1 MKVAAL
7 DFETYYSKDYSIQG
21 SSTYQYV
28 NHPEFDAYL
37 VAIWS
42 PEISYVG
49 RTKDFG
55 DWKKLD
61 GYTFI
66 AHNASFDQRC
76 FEKCV
81 EQGIIPDIKVDWIC
95 SADMCVYFQYQR
107 NLKGSAKEI
116 LNADMD
122 KGVRENMKGKTWED
136 MIAMD
141 ESKQVLEYALDDAK
155 YTYQIWEELYD
166 LWPETERLLSKLTRA
181 MSWDGLPVDVNKLD
195 DGINRLE
202 ETLFEAKKALPWYGE
217 IDPDTKKEYVIYSK
231 KAMAIEC
238 RKAGVEPPKSL
249 AKDSP
254 ALAEWIAEH
263 GQKLTFVSAMQNHNR
278 INMHLQRLKSIR
290 DRLTTEDRMSY
301 NLKYFGADATGRW
314 SGDAGFNVQNMPRE
328 TKYGV
333 NIRNIIT
340 APKGKTFI
348 VSDLS
353 QIEPRLT
360 AFIAG
365 DMDFLKL
372 IKQGMSPYEA
382 HARQTMGWTGGKLKD
397 EDPELYLLAKV
408 RVLQLGYG
416 SGWHKFAETVKQY
429 GQQQILDQD
438 FSRQDEV
445 RFQNFAGT
453 YQPGK
458 ASMYTSLSVEDR
470 RQWVNAFIQVQDF
483 RDKNPKIT
491 HQWKSLDRQLK
502 EAAGSGDDFDN
513 EIPSGRRL
521 KYFRCRHETDGVTVA
536 TQKGSVRRVKMYGA
550 NLFQNSVQATAR
562 DCFGHILK
570 NLHEHGFKVV
580 LHVHDEV
587 VVEVDEENALHAK
600 ADIQELMK
608 QGPEWMKDVPLDSEA
623 IITKEYTK

>member
-122 KGVRENMKGKTWED
+122 KAVRENMKGKTWED

-141 ESKQVLEYALDDAK
+141 ESKAVLQYALDDAK